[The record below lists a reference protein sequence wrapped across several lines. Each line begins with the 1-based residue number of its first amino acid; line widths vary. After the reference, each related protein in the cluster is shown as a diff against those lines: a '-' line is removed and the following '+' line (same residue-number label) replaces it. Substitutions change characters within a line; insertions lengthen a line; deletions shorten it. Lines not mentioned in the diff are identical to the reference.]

1 MTHHKNSRFFIL
13 VLICVAFLLG
23 ACDNSS
29 PTQQPIQIT
38 VGCDVTSLIAAI
50 NQANNSPGPEI
61 INLGYCVYTLTEVDN
76 SSSVDGITI
85 HNGFPV
91 ITSEITIMG
100 NSAVIEI
107 QKDPGEPD
115 FGHFFVEADGDL
127 ELYNLMLSDGIRP
140 LGGAVV
146 NKGGDFFASNVV
158 FKDNTADSK
167 EPGEM
172 SLGGAIYSTD
182 GRVRLIDHCQFQENV
197 TVNNGI
203 QGANHG
209 GAIYN
214 KNSGLLLSNSSFLW
228 NEADGDGGA
237 IYSLKNSAND
247 EGAAIQI
254 SDTHFRESVADQN
267 GGAIAFIGDFD
278 AIIIATSYF
287 GQNQAGNYG
296 GAIYSEGSGVIA
308 NYTDFRGNTASYG
321 GAIYTKRNN
330 AGDSSKYNSEHANY
344 DYNSASESGGAIFS
358 ENADL
363 ELNEDHFADNS
374 AASCGA
380 IRNGGSPDLDVE
392 AGDLGTA
399 PFVNSSSE
407 ITMSN
412 FGQNLATVSHGGAIC
427 HFMGEM
433 YIGDTIFSLN
443 ESPAFGGA
451 VLLMDNAELFGS
463 AFLSNYAQNGAGLM
477 IGLPVFNH
485 HSTDSSISYLDFQSS
500 IDKCWFSTNRADAHG
515 GGIYAHHKGLVTITR
530 TTLIANSAYNYGGGI
545 YQGEGD
551 LVIHNSTISG
561 NSAFRGAG
569 LYTAGEGTPVP
580 ELELNHTTV
589 AYNIAQDTSS
599 SSRAGGGGLNIN
611 GNVISENSLVVEN
624 MPDDCAQG
632 QNLNSS
638 LSQNVDSDQTCGFW
652 QTIPNPK
659 LGPAN
664 GNTHPVLSG
673 SPLIDLLPVCGL
685 AEDQMGTSR
694 PQGAGCEPGSYEYDP
709 SNPPAFPIPDDPPG
723 DTADNCN
730 PFENMDIS
738 VVLLS
743 VPADTLVL
751 PLYLKIPG
759 GVPGMEGSELWDYR
773 ALLGE
778 IESYKC
784 GLQGF
789 PDRLYCL
796 FNLPPEALGLA
807 LDLKLFI
814 GNCEDPAYYQ
824 PKVTIP
830 LPQCKADLD
839 EEACK
844 VAGGTWKRPVTGGD
858 YYCDCP

>member
-1 MTHHKNSRFFIL
+1 MAHQKLFRHLLPLMLIIIL
-13 VLICVAFLLG
+13 ILTG
-23 ACDNSS
+23 CDD
-29 PTQQPIQIT
+29 PTPTPTIVY
-38 VGCDVTSLIAAI
+38 VGCDVGDLIQAI
-50 NQANNSPGPEI
+50 NDANQNPDHSEI
-61 INLGYCVYTLTEVDN
+61 HLGYCHYILTQADN
-76 SSSVDGITI
+76 AAMVDGITVY
-85 HNGFPV
+85 NGLPA
-91 ITSEITIMG
+91 ITTEITIRAFSGAM
-100 NSAVIEI
+100 IDI

-115 FGHFFVEADGDL
+115 FGHFFMQSNGTLNLYDL
-127 ELYNLMLSDGIRP
+127 VLTNGVRP
-140 LGGAVV
+140 RGGSVV
-146 NKGGDFFASNVV
+146 NKGGDFFASDTN
-158 FKDNTADSK
+158 FWLNTAHSK

-182 GRVRLIDHCQFQENV
+182 GRVRLIDHCHFQENV
-197 TVNNGI
+197 TVNNGV

-214 KNSGLLLSNSSFLW
+214 KNSGLLLSNSSFLQ

-296 GAIYSEGSGVIA
+296 GAIYSEGSGVTA
-308 NYTDFRGNTASYG
+308 DYTDFRGNTASYG

-330 AGDSSKYNSEHANY
+330 AGDPSKYNSGHANY

-380 IRNGGSPDLDVE
+380 IRNGGSPGLDVD

-427 HFMGEM
+427 HLMGEM
-433 YIGDTIFSLN
+433 YIGDTTFSQN

-451 VLLMDNAELFGS
+451 VLLLDDAELFGS
-463 AFLSNYAQNGAGLM
+463 AFLSNNAENGAGVM
-477 IGLPVFNH
+477 IGFPVFNH

-515 GGIYAHHKGLVTITR
+515 GGIYAHHKGLVTVTR
-530 TTLIANSAYNYGGGI
+530 STLIANSAFNYGGGI
-545 YQGEGD
+545 YQREGD

-611 GNVISENSLVVEN
+611 GNVLSENSLVVEN
-624 MPDDCAQG
+624 MPDDCVQG

-652 QTIPNPK
+652 QTIPNPQ

-664 GNTHPVLSG
+664 GNTHPVLTG

-685 AEDQMGTSR
+685 PEDQMGTSR

-709 SNPPAFPIPDDPPG
+709 SNPADIPTMPDNPPDDSS
-723 DTADNCN
+723 ANCD

-738 VVLLS
+738 VFMLN

-751 PLYLKIPG
+751 PLYFRFPG
-759 GVPGMEGSELWDYR
+759 DVPGQPSEYR
-773 ALLGE
+773 AHLGE
-778 IESYKC
+778 FESYKC

-789 PDRLYCL
+789 PDRLYCM
-796 FNLPPEALGLA
+796 FNLPPGAPGLA
-807 LDLKLFI
+807 LDLKLFV
-814 GNCEDPAYYQ
+814 GDCEDPAYSQ

-830 LPQCKADLD
+830 IPQCHADLS
-839 EEACK
+839 ETTCEI
-844 VAGGTWKRPVTGGD
+844 AGGTWKRPATGGD